1 MYINVVIYNIN
12 SLISLTCQH
21 FYFLCLFLIYIIFSC
36 LLLFPNLRNHKNF
49 LYILLFLMPTQ
60 QQAVFLLQI

>member
-1 MYINVVIYNIN
+1 
-12 SLISLTCQH
+12 
-21 FYFLCLFLIYIIFSC
+21 